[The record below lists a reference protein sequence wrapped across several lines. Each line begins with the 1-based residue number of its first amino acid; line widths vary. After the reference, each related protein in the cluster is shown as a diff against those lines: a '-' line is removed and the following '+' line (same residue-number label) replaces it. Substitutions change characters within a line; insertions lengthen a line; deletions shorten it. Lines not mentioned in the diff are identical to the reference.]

1 MLTNQKQFLY
11 RLYFVASVLV
21 VLGLGIGY
29 KIFNIQFLEGEKFR
43 NLAKEKAIQNFI
55 ISPKR
60 GNIYSDDGSLLAS
73 STSNY
78 DIYFDAVTVSR
89 KNFNK
94 YINPLSI
101 SLSEKFNKS
110 IEHYKNSLNNSKK
123 INKRYHLIA
132 RNISINVLNDIKK
145 MPLFK
150 LGGVKGGLI
159 IEKNYLGNIL

>member
-11 RLYFVASVLV
+11 RLYFIVSILV
-21 VLGLGIGY
+21 VLGFGIGY
-29 KIFNIQFLEGEKFR
+29 RIINIQFLEGEKFR
-43 NLAKEKAIQNFI
+43 NLAKEKSIQNFI

-73 STSNY
+73 STTNY

-94 YINPLSI
+94 HINSLSI
-101 SLSEKFNKS
+101 ALSEKFNKS
-110 IEHYKNSLNNSKK
+110 SEHYKSSLKNAKK
-123 INKRYHLIA
+123 MNKRYHLIA

-145 MPLFK
+145 NSKRFCNSAK
-150 LGGVKGGLI
+150 
-159 IEKNYLGNIL
+159 